1 MKLFIFKIKY
11 RLYIYYKINRMIP
24 IIRSQLQ
31 TKEWRKNQDWYI
43 NGKHNECEIY
53 QKDIIKA
60 ITQEHIEKTNLRF
73 NIYDF
78 TLNKLKNINNLH
90 NGFEYTENID
100 GFQEFKDKL
109 IYYNLKMIIDKGG
122 AQTRSLREVYHFI
135 KCSLEY
141 LLQNTDKNIYFI
153 NILDGDE
160 CYRNMSKFSY
170 LINQEKYEII
180 KNKIFIGNMLEYY
193 DFYTNVLSK

>member
-1 MKLFIFKIKY
+1 MNLISSKY
-11 RLYIYYKINRMIP
+11 
-24 IIRSQLQ
+24 Q
-31 TKEWRKNQDWYI
+31 TKDWRKNQDWYI

-78 TLNKLKNINNLH
+78 TLNKFKNINNLH

-109 IYYNLKMIIDKGG
+109 IYYNLKMIIDSGG

-141 LLQNTDKNIYFI
+141 LLQNIDKNIYFI

-170 LINQEKYEII
+170 LVNQEKYEII
-180 KNKIFIGNMLEYY
+180 KNKIFIGNMLEYF
-193 DFYTNVLSK
+193 DFYINELSK